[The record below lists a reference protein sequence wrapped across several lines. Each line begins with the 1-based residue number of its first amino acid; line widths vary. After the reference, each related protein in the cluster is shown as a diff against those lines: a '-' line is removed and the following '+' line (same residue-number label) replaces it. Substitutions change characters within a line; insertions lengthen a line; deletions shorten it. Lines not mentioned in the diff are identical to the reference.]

1 MLGILKYFVVLL
13 FNVFL
18 ESKYRLKVLLN
29 YRITQ
34 VEIEIKNVY
43 AIERESGK
51 KIQVDC
57 KQLIHCL
64 NEKIK
69 YSHHIILNNLV
80 NHFLKNLDSKSYLL
94 EIDYKKY
101 GKDYLLNLEMK
112 QDMVPIIFPFYNLIE
127 LKKKNMNKIMFME
140 SEDNLNDERLKL
152 LEKYGGPFNDFYR
165 SKGLGIPL
173 LNIYSAKYEKFLFRG
188 VNIKMEDTFLN
199 EYEINSD
206 NVGDVLCIQGSLDES
221 KLSLN
226 KESEKY
232 ILSNYKHFN
241 VAPRQMIRGVIEWI
255 FGKVKEE

>member
-1 MLGILKYFVVLL
+1 MLSILKYLVVLL
-13 FNVFL
+13 FNGFL
-18 ESKYRLKVLLN
+18 ESKYRLNVLFN
-29 YRITQ
+29 YRVTQ

-43 AIERESGK
+43 AIDKDSGK
-51 KIQVDC
+51 RVNVDC
-57 KQLIHCL
+57 KELIHCL

-80 NHFLKNLDSKSYLL
+80 NYFLKKLDSKYYLL

-101 GKDYLLNLEMK
+101 GKDYLLNIEIK
-112 QDMVPIIFPFYNLIE
+112 RDMDPVIFPFYNLRD
-127 LKKKNMNKIMFME
+127 LKGKNMNKIMFIE
-140 SEDNLNDERLKL
+140 SEDNLNEERLKL

-173 LNIYSAKYEKFLFRG
+173 LNVYSAKYEKFLFRD
-188 VNIKMEDTFLN
+188 VNVKMEDTFLN
-199 EYEINSD
+199 EYEINSE

-226 KESEKY
+226 EESEKY
-232 ILSNYKHFN
+232 ILNNYKNFN
-241 VAPRQMIRGVIEWI
+241 VAPRQIIRGIIEWL